1 MVLYFYKT
9 PYKDNMHIL
18 WVCNIKLP
26 EIADYYGEKR
36 RVNYGWLSGIVS
48 SLSDNQKSNLI
59 VCFPHKTKEVLFGK
73 AGGYTFYS
81 YYRDDNHQYNKYT
94 EACFEKIFSEVKPD
108 VIHIFGTEYMHTL
121 AAVNASLKT
130 GYIDRVVISIQG
142 MVSVIAG
149 HYYAD
154 LPIWVRYYRTLRD
167 IIRKTS
173 IAKQR
178 QSFKKRGEYEIEAI
192 QKVSHIIGRTEW
204 DKACSQRINSRAIY
218 YTCNE
223 SLRDAFY
230 EKQKWT
236 LEHCERHS
244 IFVTQ
249 SSYPIKGFHVLLKAV
264 AELKLSY
271 PDIKV
276 YTTGNDLINNSFMSN
291 QKLDGYKRYIKMLIK
306 KLGVQDNTEFLGD
319 LDAEEVKYY
328 LLRSNCFVLPSCI
341 ENSPNSLGEAM
352 LLGVP
357 CVSADVGGVKS
368 MMTHG
373 VDGFLYPY
381 DEPYMAAFYIG
392 RIFDDEKLCRQLS
405 DRAHDHALITHNRN
419 ANLNQ
424 LLSIYNQISK

>member
-1 MVLYFYKT
+1 
-9 PYKDNMHIL
+9 MHIL

-48 SLSDNQKSNLI
+48 SLSDKQRSNLV

-73 AGGYTFYS
+73 AGGYSFYS
-81 YYRDDNHQYNKYT
+81 FYRDDNWQYDINT
-94 EACFEKIFSEVKPD
+94 EACFEKIFNEVKPD

-121 AAVNASLKT
+121 AAVNASVKT

-154 LPIWVRYYRTLRD
+154 LPVWMRYYRTLRD
-167 IIRKTS
+167 VIRKTS
-173 IAKQR
+173 IAKQKK
-178 QSFKKRGEYEIEAI
+178 SFKRRGEYEIEAI

-204 DKACSQRINSRAIY
+204 DKACSQRINSNAEY
-218 YTCNE
+218 YFCNE
-223 SLRDAFY
+223 TLRDAFY
-230 EKQKWT
+230 EKQKWSFKQ
-236 LEHCERHS
+236 CERHS

-249 SSYPIKGFHVLLKAV
+249 SSYPIKGFHVLLKAI
-264 AELKLSY
+264 AELKLTY
-271 PDIKV
+271 QDIKV
-276 YTTGNDLINNSFMSN
+276 YTTGNDVVNNNGFLSA
-291 QKLDGYKRYIKMLIK
+291 QKLDGYKNYIKGLIK
-306 KLGVQDNTEFLGD
+306 KLGLQSNIVFLGE
-319 LDAEEVKYY
+319 LDEEEIKHY
-328 LLRSNCFVLPSCI
+328 LLKSNCFVLPSCI

-357 CVSADVGGVKS
+357 CVSSDVGGVKN

-381 DEPYMAAFYIG
+381 DEPYMAAFYIR
-392 RIFDDEKLCRQLS
+392 RIFEDEELCQQLS
-405 DRAHDHALITHNRN
+405 DKAQEHAKNTHNRN